1 MTTETQA
8 PATAT
13 EARAQIDALTTNA
26 EFGSKLLSG
35 DVAATQQWNDLHS
48 ALGKGGDEVDRAM
61 RGEILGA
68 DTIPD
73 SESKRLA
80 EGASWLRTLGLSDG
94 VVREALEGAGVS
106 KEEYR
111 MVSDWKSRHMA
122 DPVFSKRFLSNE
134 AEAVRLMTTANV
146 VIAGGIKGERK
157 GF

>member
-1 MTTETQA
+1 MTDHLQP
-8 PATAT
+8 PAAAA
-13 EARAQIDALTTNA
+13 EARAQIDALTSNA

-35 DVAATQQWNDLHS
+35 DVAATQQWNDLHGV
-48 ALGKGGDEVDRAM
+48 LGKGGDEIENAM
-61 RGEILGA
+61 NGVILGA

-73 SESKRLA
+73 GDSKRLA
-80 EGASWLRTLGLSDG
+80 EGASWMRSLGLSDG

-111 MVSDWKSRHMA
+111 MVSDWRTRHMN
-122 DPVFSKRFLSNE
+122 DPAFSKRFLAGD

-146 VIAGGIKGERK
+146 VLSNGIKGERK

>member
-1 MTTETQA
+1 MTDQIQA
-8 PATAT
+8 PATAA
-13 EARAQIDALTTNA
+13 EARAQIDALTANA

-35 DVAATQQWNDLHS
+35 DVAATQQWNELHS
-48 ALGKGGDEVDRAM
+48 VLGKGGDEIENAM
-61 RGEILGA
+61 NGVILGA

-73 SESKRLA
+73 GDSKRLA

-111 MVSDWKSRHMA
+111 MVSDWRTRQMN
-122 DPVFSKRFLSNE
+122 DPAFTKRFLANE
-134 AEAVRLMTTANV
+134 AEAVRLMMTASV

>member
-13 EARAQIDALTTNA
+13 EARAAIDALTTNV
-26 EFGSKLLSG
+26 EFGSRLLAG
-35 DVAATQQWNDLHS
+35 DVAATQQWNELHS
-48 ALGKGGDEVDRAM
+48 VLGKGGDEVENAM
-61 RGEILGA
+61 NGLVIGA

-73 SESKRLA
+73 GDSKRLA

-106 KEEYR
+106 KEEFR
-111 MVSDWKSRHMA
+111 MVSDWKSRHMN
-122 DPVFSKRFLSNE
+122 DPVFSKRFLSND

-146 VIAGGIKGERK
+146 VIAGGIKGEAK